1 MIVFCLILCQYVAI
15 VYLLGFL
22 MLKKTLLLLGFAPC
36 SLLASQS
43 IELHDA
49 PLSSIQHLM
58 TEPLD
63 SRSVLSL
70 QTARKAPAATQQ
82 HSSLAHVARSQ
93 AGRKTLVRYQQVYRG
108 IPVIGAQVIS
118 QKSEGA
124 QAKVNGYLV
133 EQIQINTQPALSSA
147 RAINTARADF
157 FKNRPAETLSETQAQ
172 LQLRMLA
179 EDKLTLVFLVSFKTL
194 DEQGK
199 PQWPFFIIDAQDGRI
214 VAQWDNV
221 KNHADSGPGGNEKT
235 HEYWYGQDGLPALEV
250 RQEGSQCTMD
260 NGVVRLIHLESKW
273 DWNRLLTTAFS
284 YPCGSNQEEYIN
296 GAYSPVNDA
305 YYFGQV
311 IVDMYKDWYGL
322 NALEHSDGS
331 PMPLLMRVHFGQSY
345 DNAFWDGEA
354 MSFGDGDEFY
364 PLVSLDVAGHE
375 VTHGF
380 TQQHANLEYHDQS
393 GALNESLSDMAGQAS
408 RAYLLEREPALY
420 RAIYFNQT
428 EITWG
433 IGETIVRDSFGKALR
448 FMDFPSSDGSSADCL
463 DKAMAQATGT
473 FCAISYDEVV
483 AYADSHLAPHQRQS
497 FIVHTASGVF
507 NKAFYLLAQQLGI
520 KKTYQ
525 LMVNANMNYWT
536 PTTDFTQGACGVLYA
551 ADDASQDRASI
562 ISVFKQ
568 VGVDT
573 SSCKI

>member
-1 MIVFCLILCQYVAI
+1 MIVFCFILCHYVAI
-15 VYLLGFL
+15 VYLLDCL
-22 MLKKTLLLLGFAPC
+22 MLKKALLILGFAPC
-36 SLLASQS
+36 SLMASQS
-43 IELHDA
+43 IELHHA
-49 PLSSIQHLM
+49 PLSSIQHLI
-58 TEPLD
+58 TKPLD
-63 SRSVLSL
+63 NSSTASL
-70 QTARKAPAATQQ
+70 QAARKVPAATQQ

-93 AGRKTLVRYQQVYRG
+93 ADRKTLVRYQQVYRG

-118 QKSEGA
+118 QQSEGA
-124 QAKVNGYLV
+124 QAKVNGYLL
-133 EQIQINTQPALSSA
+133 EQIQINTQPALTQA
-147 RAINTARADF
+147 RAINTATADF
-157 FKNRPAETLSETQAQ
+157 FKNRPAATLSETQAQ
-172 LQLRMLA
+172 LQLRMFA

-214 VAQWDNV
+214 VTQWDNV

-260 NGVVRLIHLESKW
+260 NGAVRLIHLQSQW

-305 YYFGQV
+305 YYFGQI

-331 PMPLLMRVHFGQSY
+331 PMQLLMRVHFGQGY

-380 TQQHANLEYHDQS
+380 TEQHANLEYHDQS

-408 RAYLLEREPALY
+408 RAYLFEREPALY

-483 AYADSHLAPHQRQS
+483 AYADSHLAPNQRQN

-507 NKAFYLLAQQLGI
+507 NKAFYLLVQKLGI
-520 KKTYQ
+520 KKSYQ

-536 PTTDFTQGACGVLYA
+536 PTTDFIQGACGVLYA
-551 ADDASQDRASI
+551 ADDYSEDRAPI

-573 SSCKI
+573 SSCKV

>member
-1 MIVFCLILCQYVAI
+1 MIVFCLILCHYVAI

-157 FKNRPAETLSETQAQ
+157 FKNRPAATLSETQAQ

-214 VAQWDNV
+214 VTQWDNV

-260 NGVVRLIHLESKW
+260 NGVVRLIHLESQW

-284 YPCGSNQEEYIN
+284 YPCGSNKEEYIN

-331 PMPLLMRVHFGQSY
+331 PMPLLMRVHFGQGY

>member
-1 MIVFCLILCQYVAI
+1 
-15 VYLLGFL
+15 

-118 QKSEGA
+118 QQSEGA

-214 VAQWDNV
+214 VTQWDNV

>member
-118 QKSEGA
+118 QQSEGA

-214 VAQWDNV
+214 VTQWDNV

>member
-157 FKNRPAETLSETQAQ
+157 FKNRPAATLSETQAQ

-214 VAQWDNV
+214 VTQWDNV